1 MSVVLLIIA
10 TILTGYAQPQYG
22 DDVKLKTSGVL
33 QLTWLLGTKAVGMH
47 MPYSGMY
54 SGNGGDGS
62 LIASRL
68 RTEAESADI
77 ADLRKVGKNIL
88 VEGWGARV
96 SRV

>member
-1 MSVVLLIIA
+1 MSAVLLITA

-33 QLTWLLGTKAVGMH
+33 QLTWLLGTKAVGM
-47 MPYSGMY
+47 PYSGMY

-62 LIASRL
+62 LIATRL
-68 RTEAESADI
+68 RTEAKSADI
-77 ADLRKVGKNIL
+77 ADLRKAGKNIL

>member
-1 MSVVLLIIA
+1 MSVVLLITA

-33 QLTWLLGTKAVGMH
+33 QLTWLLGTKAVG

-77 ADLRKVGKNIL
+77 ADLRKVGKDIL

-96 SRV
+96 STRV